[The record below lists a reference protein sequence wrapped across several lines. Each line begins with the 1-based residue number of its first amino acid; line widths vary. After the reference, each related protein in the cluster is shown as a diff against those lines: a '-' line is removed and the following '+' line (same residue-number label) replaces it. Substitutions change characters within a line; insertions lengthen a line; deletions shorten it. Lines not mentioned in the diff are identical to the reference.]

1 MTYLQL
7 VNAVLRRLR
16 EKERTSVT
24 ETVYSTLIG
33 DLVNDAKE
41 EVEDA
46 WDWSALRTTITAN
59 TTAGI
64 FSYSLA
70 GSENKF
76 KTLQVLNETNGQE
89 LRYAEAEWVTRQ
101 HIIQNPA
108 SGQPEFYTFNGVDG
122 NGDTYVELYPIPDDT
137 YVIRFNGIQRN
148 NDTLVN
154 DTDTLWVP
162 SQPVILLAWAKAI
175 EERGE
180 DAGVMSGSAYM
191 TAQRSLADA
200 VSLDSIKHPEET
212 IWRAV

>member
-212 IWRAV
+212 IWRVV